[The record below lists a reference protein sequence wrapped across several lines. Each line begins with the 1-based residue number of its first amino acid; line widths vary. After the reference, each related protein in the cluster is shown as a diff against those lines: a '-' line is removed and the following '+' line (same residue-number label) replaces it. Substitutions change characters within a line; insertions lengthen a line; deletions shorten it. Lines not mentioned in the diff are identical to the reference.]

1 MVPLTRHVL
10 PASSDQSFNTWHGK
24 LSPSLTHTP
33 WHRFDKAVPA
43 VHPSKG
49 AEVVQQLEAALQPL
63 VQQYREAMDKIKFKE
78 GLRTCMAMSSLGN
91 KFFQARLGRISRYLQ
106 GLQDDPL
113 VRVHRCACAGLWGM
127 RRRALSFASCSHL
140 SCQVVPLQIF
150 LSSSEYETGRTL
162 QVCCASGTPVIAYC
176 PVGDAGSRCS
186 AVRQPPDSLN
196 VQTWRHQ
203 QC

>member
-10 PASSDQSFNTWHGK
+10 PASSDRSSNTWHGK
-24 LSPSLTHTP
+24 LSLSLTHTP
-33 WHRFDKAVPA
+33 WHRFNKAVPA

-113 VRVHRCACAGLWGM
+113 VRHPVGVHRCACAGLWGM
-127 RRRALSFASCSHL
+127 LRRAL
-140 SCQVVPLQIF
+140 SCQVVPLQRF

-196 VQTWRHQ
+196 VQTWRQQ